1 MATVFERLEEQ
12 MKKLVG
18 AIEELRTLIQGN
30 TSALENLKN
39 DVNSGFL
46 NFSDMMGNK
55 LDELQEIFQTQSP
68 DSGINTG
75 AITAKL
81 DDISEGVKNT
91 ASRIKNFMDSTID
104 SIRTI
109 TKSPTRTVPIAK
121 VVTTQPKPS
130 QPLKP
135 SKKPIVTRVDIPAPS
150 KRAPIPIRV
159 GKTVPVEVLDLLD
172 SLKSKIETP
181 AVKFADYME
190 FVRDEIV
197 RIYKFHP
204 AIYELGTFARKL
216 KKYPQNMK
224 MDPDIIALLFDKI
237 DEWKQRIGGL

>member
-12 MKKLVG
+12 MKKLIKS
-18 AIEELRTLIQGN
+18 IEDMKTLIQEN
-30 TSALENLKN
+30 SSALENLKS

-46 NFSDMMGNK
+46 NFSDMMGNR
-55 LDELQEIFQTQSP
+55 LDELQEILQKKGP
-68 DSGINTG
+68 DSGINSG

-81 DDISEGVKNT
+81 DDISKGLKNT
-91 ASRIKNFMDSTID
+91 AVRIKSFMDSTVD
-104 SIRTI
+104 SIRDI
-109 TKSPTRTVPIAK
+109 VKSPTKTVPIAK
-121 VVTTQPKPS
+121 VITTPPKPS
-130 QPLKP
+130 IKP
-135 SKKPIVTRVDIPAPS
+135 RVVRTEIPPPS
-150 KRAPIPIRV
+150 KRAPIPIKV
-159 GKTVPVEVLDLLD
+159 GKTVPGEVLDLLD

-190 FVRDEIV
+190 WVRDEIV

-224 MDPDIIALLFDKI
+224 IDPDIIALLFDKI
-237 DEWKQRIGGL
+237 EEWKQRIGGS

>member
-12 MKKLVG
+12 MKKLVQK
-18 AIEELRTLIQGN
+18 IEEMNSLIQQN
-30 TSALENLKN
+30 NSALENLKS

-46 NFSDMMGNK
+46 NFSDMIGTR
-55 LDELQEIFQTQSP
+55 LDELQDLVQTKGKV
-68 DSGINTG
+68 SGIDAGELST
-75 AITAKL
+75 TL
-81 DDISEGVKNT
+81 DQLSKDMRNSANE
-91 ASRIKNFMDSTID
+91 IKNLLGSAVESVQKIK
-104 SIRTI
+104 I
-109 TKSPTRTVPIAK
+109 SPVKTAPLAK
-121 VVTTQPKPS
+121 VVSIPPKPTER
-130 QPLKP
+130 PKITP
-135 SKKPIVTRVDIPAPS
+135 TEIPPPS
-150 KRAPIPIRV
+150 KRAPIPIKV
-159 GKTVPVEVLDLLD
+159 GKTVPGEVLDLLD
-172 SLKSKIETP
+172 SLKTKIETP

-237 DEWKQRIGGL
+237 NEWKARIGG